1 MCRLQKCQYLGKQDF
16 GLLLIFNISLLNA
29 QDIDHSL
36 WTKILQEHVSD
47 NGNVNYKSIK
57 ANKIELDHYLHQ
69 LSENS
74 PKDTWSKNELL
85 AYWIN
90 TYNAF
95 TIKLIID
102 NYPINSIKDLKSPW
116 DKKFIKIGNKLV
128 SLNYIEHDVLR
139 KMKEPRIHFA
149 IVCASY
155 SCPKLLNK
163 AYESSIL
170 EEQLTT
176 ATTSFLTDTSKNN
189 ISKNEVQLSKVFK
202 WFDKDFLTVGTL
214 TDFLNNYSVETI
226 SKNAKIGYKNYNWDL
241 NE

>member
-1 MCRLQKCQYLGKQDF
+1 MKLKFYILAVF
-16 GLLLIFNISLLNA
+16 VFSISILNA

-57 ANKIELDHYLHQ
+57 TNKIELDHYLHQ

-74 PKDTWSKNELL
+74 PKDSWSKNELL

-90 TYNAF
+90 AYNAF

-102 NYPINSIKDLKSPW
+102 NYPTNSIKDIKSPW
-116 DKKFIKIGNKLV
+116 DKKFIKINNKLV

-139 KMKEPRIHFA
+139 KMNEPRIHFA

-163 AYESSIL
+163 AYQSSTL
-170 EEQLTT
+170 EEQLMI
-176 ATTSFLTDTSKNN
+176 ATKSFLTDTSKNK
-189 ISKNEVQLSKVFK
+189 ISKNEVQISKIFK
-202 WFDKDFLTVGTL
+202 WFDNDFKQNGTL
-214 TDFLNNYSVETI
+214 INFLNSYSEETI
-226 SKNAKIGYKNYNWDL
+226 SKNAKISYKNYNWDL

>member
-1 MCRLQKCQYLGKQDF
+1 MNLKLYILVVF
-16 GLLLIFNISLLNA
+16 VFSISILNA

-69 LSENS
+69 LSEDS
-74 PKDTWSKNELL
+74 PENTWSKNELL

-90 TYNAF
+90 AYNAF

-102 NYPINSIKDLKSPW
+102 NYPTKSIKDIKSPW
-116 DKKFIKIGNKLV
+116 DKKFIKINNKLV
-128 SLNYIEHDVLR
+128 SLNYIEHEVLR
-139 KMKEPRIHFA
+139 KMNEPRIHFA
-149 IVCASY
+149 IVCASI

-170 EEQLTT
+170 ERQLTT
-176 ATTSFLTDTSKNN
+176 ATKSFLTDTSKNS
-189 ISKNEVQLSKVFK
+189 ISKNEVQISKIFK
-202 WFDKDFLTVGTL
+202 WFDKDFKQNGTL
-214 TDFLNNYSVETI
+214 IDFLNRYSEETI
-226 SKNAKIGYKNYNWDL
+226 SKNAKISYKNYNWDL

>member
-1 MCRLQKCQYLGKQDF
+1 MNLKLYILAVF
-16 GLLLIFNISLLNA
+16 VFSISILNA

-57 ANKIELDHYLHQ
+57 TNKIELDHYLHQ

-74 PKDTWSKNELL
+74 PKDSWSKNELL

-90 TYNAF
+90 AYNAF

-102 NYPINSIKDLKSPW
+102 NYPTNSIKDIKSPW
-116 DKKFIKIGNKLV
+116 DKKFIKINNKLV

-139 KMKEPRIHFA
+139 KMNEPRIHFA
-149 IVCASY
+149 IVCASF
-155 SCPKLLNK
+155 SCPKLQNK

-170 EEQLTT
+170 EEQLMI
-176 ATTSFLTDTSKNN
+176 ATKSFLTDTSKNK
-189 ISKNEVQLSKVFK
+189 ISKNEVQISKIFK
-202 WFDKDFLTVGTL
+202 WFDKDFKQNGTL
-214 TDFLNNYSVETI
+214 INFLNSYSEETI
-226 SKNAKIGYKNYNWDL
+226 SKNAKISYKNYNWDL

>member
-1 MCRLQKCQYLGKQDF
+1 MRLKLYILVVF
-16 GLLLIFNISLLNA
+16 VFSISVLNA

-57 ANKIELDHYLHQ
+57 ANKIELDHFLHQ

-74 PKDTWSKNELL
+74 PKDTWSRNELL

-90 TYNAF
+90 AYNAF

-102 NYPINSIKDLKSPW
+102 NYPINSIKDIKKPW
-116 DKKFIKIGNKLV
+116 DKKFIKINNKLV
-128 SLNYIEHDVLR
+128 SLNYIEHEVLR
-139 KMKEPRIHFA
+139 KMNEPRIHFA
-149 IVCASY
+149 IVCASI

-170 EEQLTT
+170 ERQLTT
-176 ATTSFLTDTSKNN
+176 ATKSFLTDTSKNS
-189 ISKNEVQLSKVFK
+189 ISKNEVQISKIFK
-202 WFDKDFLTVGTL
+202 WFDKDFKQNGTL
-214 TDFLNNYSVETI
+214 IEFLNNFSDVTI
-226 SKNAKIGYKNYNWDL
+226 LKNAKMSYKNYNWDL

>member
-1 MCRLQKCQYLGKQDF
+1 MKLKLYIIAF
-16 GLLLIFNISLLNA
+16 FAFNISLLNA

-36 WTKILQEHVSD
+36 WTKILQEYVSD

-128 SLNYIEHDVLR
+128 SLNYIEHEVLR
-139 KMKEPRIHFA
+139 KMNEPRIHFA
-149 IVCASY
+149 IVCASI

-163 AYESSIL
+163 AYQSSIL
-170 EEQLTT
+170 ETQLTT

-189 ISKNEVQLSKVFK
+189 ISKNEVQLSKIFK

>member
-1 MCRLQKCQYLGKQDF
+1 MRLKLYILVF
-16 GLLLIFNISLLNA
+16 FVFSISILNA

-57 ANKIELDHYLHQ
+57 ANKIELEHYLHQ

-74 PKDTWSKNELL
+74 PKDTWSRNELL

-90 TYNAF
+90 SYNGF
-95 TIKLIID
+95 TIKLILD
-102 NYPINSIKDLKSPW
+102 NYPTKSIKDIKSPW
-116 DKKFIKIGNKLV
+116 DKKFIKINNKLV
-128 SLNYIEHDVLR
+128 SLNYIEHEVLR
-139 KMKEPRIHFA
+139 KMNEPRIHFA
-149 IVCASY
+149 IVCASI

-170 EEQLTT
+170 ERQLTT
-176 ATTSFLTDTSKNN
+176 ATKSFLTDTSKNS
-189 ISKNEVQLSKVFK
+189 ISKNEVQISKIFK
-202 WFDKDFLTVGTL
+202 WFDKDFKQNGTL
-214 TDFLNNYSVETI
+214 IEFLNNFSDVI
-226 SKNAKIGYKNYNWDL
+226 ILKNAKMSYKNYNWDL

>member
-1 MCRLQKCQYLGKQDF
+1 M
-16 GLLLIFNISLLNA
+16 LLKISVMKLKLYILAFFVFSISVLNA

-74 PKDTWSKNELL
+74 PNDSWSRNELL

-90 TYNAF
+90 AYNAF

-102 NYPINSIKDLKSPW
+102 NYPTSSIKDIKSPW
-116 DKKFIKIGNKLV
+116 DKKFIKINNKLV
-128 SLNYIEHDVLR
+128 SLNFIEHDVLR
-139 KMKEPRIHFA
+139 KMNEPRIHFA

-163 AYESSIL
+163 AYESSTL
-170 EEQLTT
+170 EEQLMTGT
-176 ATTSFLTDTSKNN
+176 NSFLTDTSKNN
-189 ISKNEVQLSKVFK
+189 ISNNEVQISKIFK
-202 WFDKDFLTVGTL
+202 WFDKDFKQNGTII
-214 TDFLNNYSVETI
+214 DFLNNYSEETI
-226 SKNAKIGYKNYNWDL
+226 SKNAKISYKNYNWNL